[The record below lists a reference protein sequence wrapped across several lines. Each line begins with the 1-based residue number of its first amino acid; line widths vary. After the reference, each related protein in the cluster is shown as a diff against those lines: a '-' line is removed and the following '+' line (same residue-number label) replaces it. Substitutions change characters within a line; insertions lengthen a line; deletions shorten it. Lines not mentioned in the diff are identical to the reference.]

1 MSPDAH
7 ETFCSQLNALSKTEF
22 GIGDKKIIIPSFE
35 TTGKI
40 FAQHFQILRELKHQ
54 IDQLKKAYD
63 KQRSEIRSWDQ
74 IDKILNVLNTA
85 IYYLNFPDD
94 VDLDEHMIPE
104 LKKNDS
110 SQLLLNMNY
119 S

>member
-1 MSPDAH
+1 MMSDRVKQLTLPANTVGGMSPDAH
-7 ETFCSQLNALSKTEF
+7 QTYTSQINALSKTEF
-22 GIGDKKIIIPSFE
+22 GVGEKKIIIPSFE
-35 TTGKI
+35 TTGKL

-85 IYYLNFPDD
+85 TFYLNFPDE
-94 VDLDEHMIPE
+94 VNLDE
-104 LKKNDS
+104 
-110 SQLLLNMNY
+110 
-119 S
+119 